1 MPDSAETGQTCFRA
15 ALDATSRLWDDSG
28 AAKPAQGRPALAGRK
43 LEDYNRGMSLRRRE
57 FLAGGTLAIFSRA
70 TLAAEPVF
78 RPEDF
83 GALGNG
89 IANDT
94 SAFRRL
100 AAEVN
105 RRGGGVIALRPE
117 RTYVVGS
124 QLPAGERW
132 RPAPILEFSNLG
144 MPLVVRGNGAR
155 LVAQAGLRFGTFDPR
170 SGKRVDHALP
180 YLDQSDLAFP
190 YRAMIFVR
198 DCRAAVQIRD
208 LELDG
213 NLAELRIGGRF
224 GDTGWQVPATGLL
237 LTGNRGVEIVGNVYT
252 HDHGQDGAM
261 FIGDAARAGRGT
273 VTKLV
278 SRRNGR
284 QGLSITGG
292 RGYDLVDCE
301 FSQSARGR
309 VSSAPAAG
317 VDIEAES
324 TPIEDVR
331 FTRCSFVDNAACGLV
346 ADSGDS
352 RNLRFADCRFVG
364 TTSWSAW
371 PNKPGCRFSG
381 CTFVG
386 SVVHAFPDPDP
397 SRAAQFLRCTFTDDP
412 SLSPTRKVYTGGGP
426 IVNLAQSENVLFD
439 QCTFRL
445 VASGLLPW
453 SWKATYRDCRM
464 TQRAATSANPKGR
477 YLGRTTI
484 QGTVDLYGSMIQ
496 GTVVL
501 NGRQVPRGALGVPPW

>member
-1 MPDSAETGQTCFRA
+1 
-15 ALDATSRLWDDSG
+15 
-28 AAKPAQGRPALAGRK
+28 
-43 LEDYNRGMSLRRRE
+43 MSWRRRE
-57 FLAGGTLAIFSRA
+57 FLAGGAMSIFSTA
-70 TLAAEPVF
+70 SFAVAPVF

-89 IANDT
+89 IANDS

-100 AAEVN
+100 SEAVN
-105 RRGGGVIALRPE
+105 RRGGGVIELRAE

-124 QLPAGERW
+124 QLPAEGRW
-132 RPAPILEFSNLG
+132 SPTPILEFSRLR
-144 MPLVVRGNGAR
+144 MPLTIAGNGAR
-155 LVAQAGLRFGTFDPR
+155 LVAQPGLRFGTFDPR
-170 SGKRVDHALP
+170 SGGRVDHPLP

-190 YRAMIFVR
+190 YHAMIFVR
-198 DCRAAVQIRD
+198 DCTAPVQVRD
-208 LELDG
+208 VELDG

-237 LTGNRGVEIVGNVYT
+237 LTGNRDVEIIENVYS

-261 FIGDAARAGRGT
+261 FIGVPGRVGRT
-273 VTKLV
+273 RVSKLV

-292 RGYDLVDCE
+292 RGYDLLDCE
-301 FSQSARGR
+301 FSQSALGR
-309 VSSAPAAG
+309 VSSSPAAG
-317 VDIEAES
+317 VDIEAEA
-324 TPIEDVR
+324 TPIEDVS
-331 FTRCSFVDNAACGLV
+331 FTRCRFVDNGACGLV

-352 RNLRFADCRFVG
+352 RDLRFSDCRFIG

-371 PNKPGCRFSG
+371 PNKPGSRFTG

-386 SVVHAFPDPDP
+386 SVVHAFADPDP
-397 SRAAQFLRCTFTDDP
+397 ARAARFMGCTFTDDP
-412 SLSPTRKVYTGGGP
+412 KLSPTAKVYTESGP

-439 QCTFRL
+439 RCMFRL

-453 SWKATYRDCRM
+453 SWRATYRDCTM
-464 TQRAATSANPKGR
+464 SQKSRASANPKGR

-484 QGTVDLYGSMIQ
+484 QGPVDLYGSMIQ
-496 GTVVL
+496 GTVIL
-501 NGRQVPRGALGVPPW
+501 NGRKVPAGALGVPPW